1 MTFVLTLIGFVTV
14 VALMAIGVVF
24 SRKPIA
30 GSCGGL
36 ASIEIERECNCEE
49 VCDEHRKTLYQ
60 ISEPQAKALRTL

>member
-1 MTFVLTLIGFVTV
+1 MTFVFALIGFVV
-14 VALMAIGVVF
+14 VISLMAIGVLF

-36 ASIEIERECNCEE
+36 ANIDIERECNCEE

-60 ISEPQAKALRTL
+60 ISEPNT